1 MTVFSIFLL
10 NIFIFIFI
18 LDFLLFFFNLSRFSL
33 FIFFC
38 DFSYFSRFYVIFIF
52 FVFWLHGKFPI
63 ACFPKFFPRSF
74 SLGSQMSSHSINL
87 GPRTLQIQ
95 ASTKIPPSQTYL
107 LTGSIFRSKYRNLCV
122 VLVCCY
128 GGVVGCSVHLFWLI
142 ESILFN

>member
-18 LDFLLFFFNLSRFSL
+18 LDFLLFFFSIYLDFPFLFFLRFFL
-33 FIFFC
+33 FFEILC
-38 DFSYFSRFYVIFIF
+38 DFYF